1 MCKHSTLIYAH
12 QRIIHYD
19 IDTFLAWVLLSI
31 LMKKNYKKQKDDACI
46 SLTVHIFAD
55 DIDNI
60 VNDKSGFIGHKHTCF
75 HDH

>member
-1 MCKHSTLIYAH
+1 MDSTIYP
-12 QRIIHYD
+12 YE
-19 IDTFLAWVLLSI
+19 
-31 LMKKNYKKQKDDACI
+31 KNYKKQKDDACI

>member
-1 MCKHSTLIYAH
+1 MY
-12 QRIIHYD
+12 YD
-19 IDTFLAWVLLSI
+19 MVTFLAWVLLSFCKLI
-31 LMKKNYKKQKDDACI
+31 KKRRDDACI

>member
-1 MCKHSTLIYAH
+1 MCKHSTLIYAPKELCIMIWLH
-12 QRIIHYD
+12 
-19 IDTFLAWVLLSI
+19 FLHGSTI
-31 LMKKNYKKQKDDACI
+31 YPYEKNYKKQKDDACI